1 MIAYILTALIFILLI
16 WVLFGPVML
25 LIDTEKKRYLF
36 TLPGVL
42 SARVI
47 SREDLFYI
55 RMWIF
60 FLPFKIDPFKV
71 GRRPSSSSEITG
83 KEKKSRSRRISP
95 VRFMQ
100 KAGQAIRIRRLD
112 LDLDTDDFPL
122 NARLVPVF
130 SALSG
135 RNRDLRV
142 NFEGKMYLHL
152 DLRTRIA
159 ALLWMYFS
167 K

>member
-1 MIAYILTALIFILLI
+1 MIAYIFTALFVILLI
-16 WVLFGPVML
+16 WILFGPVML

-36 TLPGVL
+36 ILPGVL

-55 RMWIF
+55 RLWIF

-71 GRRPSSSSEITG
+71 TRRPSTSKEITR
-83 KEKKSRSRRISP
+83 KEKKSRSRKINP

-100 KAGQAIRIRRLD
+100 KAKRAFHIRRLD

-122 NARLVPVF
+122 NAQLVPVF
-130 SALSG
+130 TAFSG
-135 RNRDLRV
+135 RNRDLRI

-152 DLRTRIA
+152 DLRTRVA